1 MRPDYFSKNSECL
14 WIENLELSEICK
26 EVQTPFYIYSQASIE
41 AAANSYLKNA
51 GNTDLICYSVKAN
64 SNINLLKILAQLG
77 MGFDV
82 VSVGELKRAL
92 KAGATANKIVFSGVG
107 KSAADLAFAA
117 EQKIYSINI
126 ESHQEIELLK
136 NLPNNP
142 RISLRINPD
151 MAANTHPYIETGKSD
166 CKFGISETEALEI
179 AKTYS
184 PQEINL
190 VGISAHIGSQITDVS
205 LFLELAEKLKNL
217 AAQLKNLGHK
227 IDHLDVGGGLA
238 IDYQLEKQ
246 YDPAQ
251 LVKDLKSSITDYDL
265 LMEPGRSI
273 VAQSGAVVT
282 SVITKKTNGQR
293 DFLVVDVGM
302 NDLMRPALYN
312 ARHVIEEIKNSDNAS
327 KKEYEVVGPVCE
339 TADSFGAG
347 HLLNAEAGDQLI
359 IYSTGAYGSSMG
371 SNYNSRPKPAEILV
385 SKDKYT
391 VIRKAES
398 FEDLIKLEE
407 I

>member
-302 NDLMRPALYN
+302 NDLMRPALYS
-312 ARHVIEEIKNSDNAS
+312 ARHVIEEVKNSDNAS
-327 KKEYEVVGPVCE
+327 TEYEVVGPVCE

-347 HLLNAEAGDQLI
+347 HLLNSDAGDQLI

-371 SNYNSRPKPAEILV
+371 SNYNSRPKPAEILI

>member
-14 WIENLELSEICK
+14 WIENLELSEICE

-64 SNINLLKILAQLG
+64 SNINLLKILVQLG

-126 ESHQEIELLK
+126 ESHQEIELIK

-184 PQEINL
+184 PEEINL

-217 AAQLKNLGHK
+217 ATHLKNLGHN

-302 NDLMRPALYN
+302 NDLMRPALYS
-312 ARHVIEEIKNSDNAS
+312 ARHAIEEIKNSDNAS
-327 KKEYEVVGPVCE
+327 KEYEVVGPVCE

-347 HLLNAEAGDQLI
+347 HLLNADAGDQLI

>member
-1 MRPDYFSKNSECL
+1 
-14 WIENLELSEICK
+14 
-26 EVQTPFYIYSQASIE
+26 
-41 AAANSYLKNA
+41 
-51 GNTDLICYSVKAN
+51 
-64 SNINLLKILAQLG
+64 

-184 PQEINL
+184 PKEINL

-327 KKEYEVVGPVCE
+327 KEYEVVGPVCE

-347 HLLNAEAGDQLI
+347 HLLNSDAGDQLI

-385 SKDKYT
+385 SKDKFT

>member
-92 KAGATANKIVFSGVG
+92 KAGASANKIVFSGVG

-302 NDLMRPALYN
+302 NDLMRPALYS
-312 ARHVIEEIKNSDNAS
+312 ARHVIEEVKDSDNAS
-327 KKEYEVVGPVCE
+327 KEYEVVGPVCE

-347 HLLNAEAGDQLI
+347 HLLNSDAGDQLI

>member
-302 NDLMRPALYN
+302 NDLMRPALYS
-312 ARHVIEEIKNSDNAS
+312 ARHVIEEVKNSDNAS
-327 KKEYEVVGPVCE
+327 TEYEVVGPVCE

>member
-14 WIENLELSEICK
+14 WIENLELSEICE
-26 EVQTPFYIYSQASIE
+26 EVQTPFYVYSQASIE

-64 SNINLLKILAQLG
+64 SNINLLKILVQLG

-126 ESHQEIELLK
+126 ESHQEIELIK

-184 PQEINL
+184 PEEINL

-217 AAQLKNLGHK
+217 ATHLKNLGHN

-302 NDLMRPALYN
+302 NDLMRPALYS
-312 ARHVIEEIKNSDNAS
+312 ARHAIEEIKNSDNAS
-327 KKEYEVVGPVCE
+327 KEYEVVGPVCE

-347 HLLNAEAGDQLI
+347 HLLNADAGDQLI

>member
-184 PQEINL
+184 PKEINL

-302 NDLMRPALYN
+302 NDLMRPALYS
-312 ARHVIEEIKNSDNAS
+312 ARHVIEEVKNSDNAS
-327 KKEYEVVGPVCE
+327 TEYEVVGPVCE

-347 HLLNAEAGDQLI
+347 HLLNADAGDQLI

>member
-184 PQEINL
+184 PKEINL

-217 AAQLKNLGHK
+217 ATHLKNLGHK

-238 IDYQLEKQ
+238 IDYQLEKK

-302 NDLMRPALYN
+302 NDLMRPALYS
-312 ARHVIEEIKNSDNAS
+312 ARHVIEEVKNSDNAS
-327 KKEYEVVGPVCE
+327 TEYEVVGPVCE

-347 HLLNAEAGDQLI
+347 HLLNSDAGDQLI

>member
-217 AAQLKNLGHK
+217 ATHLKNLGHK

-302 NDLMRPALYN
+302 NDLMRPALYS
-312 ARHVIEEIKNSDNAS
+312 ARHVIEEVKNSDNTS
-327 KKEYEVVGPVCE
+327 KEYEVVGPVCE

-347 HLLNAEAGDQLI
+347 HLLNSDAGDQLI

>member
-26 EVQTPFYIYSQASIE
+26 DVQTPFYIYSQASIE

-217 AAQLKNLGHK
+217 AAQLKNLGHQ

-302 NDLMRPALYN
+302 NDLMRPALYS
-312 ARHVIEEIKNSDNAS
+312 ARHVIEEVKDSDNAS
-327 KKEYEVVGPVCE
+327 KEYEVVGPVCE

-347 HLLNAEAGDQLI
+347 HLLNSDAGDQLI

>member
-184 PQEINL
+184 PEEINL

-217 AAQLKNLGHK
+217 ATHLKNLGHN

-302 NDLMRPALYN
+302 NDLMRPALYS
-312 ARHVIEEIKNSDNAS
+312 ARHAIEEIKNSDNAS
-327 KKEYEVVGPVCE
+327 KEYEVVGPVCE

-347 HLLNAEAGDQLI
+347 HLLNADAGDQLI

>member
-179 AKTYS
+179 ARTYS

-302 NDLMRPALYN
+302 NDLMRPALYS
-312 ARHVIEEIKNSDNAS
+312 ARHVIEEVKNSDNAS
-327 KKEYEVVGPVCE
+327 TEYEVVGPVCE

-347 HLLNAEAGDQLI
+347 HLLNADAGDQLI

>member
-1 MRPDYFSKNSECL
+1 MRPDYFSNNSESLC
-14 WIENLELSEICK
+14 IENLELSEICK
-26 EVQTPFYIYSQASIE
+26 DVQTPFYIYSQASIE

-126 ESHQEIELLK
+126 ESHQEIELIK

-184 PQEINL
+184 PKEINL

-217 AAQLKNLGHK
+217 ATHLKNLGHK

-302 NDLMRPALYN
+302 NDLMRPALYS
-312 ARHVIEEIKNSDNAS
+312 ARHVIEEVKNSDNAS
-327 KKEYEVVGPVCE
+327 TEYEVVGPVCE

-347 HLLNAEAGDQLI
+347 HLLNSDAGDQLI

>member
-302 NDLMRPALYN
+302 NDLMRPALYS
-312 ARHVIEEIKNSDNAS
+312 ARHVIEEVKNSDNTS
-327 KKEYEVVGPVCE
+327 KEYEVVGPVCE

-347 HLLNAEAGDQLI
+347 HLLNSDAGDQLI

>member
-302 NDLMRPALYN
+302 NDLMRPALYS
-312 ARHVIEEIKNSDNAS
+312 ARHVIEEVKNSDNAS
-327 KKEYEVVGPVCE
+327 TEYEVVGPVCE

-347 HLLNAEAGDQLI
+347 HLLNSNAGDQLI

>member
-302 NDLMRPALYN
+302 NDLMRPALYS
-312 ARHVIEEIKNSDNAS
+312 ARHVIEEVKNSDNAS
-327 KKEYEVVGPVCE
+327 TEYEVVGPVCE

-347 HLLNAEAGDQLI
+347 HLLNADAGDQLI

>member
-14 WIENLELSEICK
+14 WIENLELSEICE

-302 NDLMRPALYN
+302 NDLMRPALYS
-312 ARHVIEEIKNSDNAS
+312 ARHVIEEVKNSDNAS
-327 KKEYEVVGPVCE
+327 TEYEVVGPVCE

-347 HLLNAEAGDQLI
+347 HLLNSDAGDQLI

>member
-1 MRPDYFSKNSECL
+1 MRPDYFSNNSESLC
-14 WIENLELSEICK
+14 IENLELPEICK

-302 NDLMRPALYN
+302 NDLMRPALYS

-347 HLLNAEAGDQLI
+347 HLLNADAGDQLI

>member
-14 WIENLELSEICK
+14 WIENLELSEICE

-64 SNINLLKILAQLG
+64 SNINLLKILVQLG

-126 ESHQEIELLK
+126 ESHQEIELIK

-217 AAQLKNLGHK
+217 AAQLKNLGHQ

-302 NDLMRPALYN
+302 NDLMRPALYS
-312 ARHVIEEIKNSDNAS
+312 ARHVIEEVKDSDNAS
-327 KKEYEVVGPVCE
+327 KEYEVVGPVCE

-347 HLLNAEAGDQLI
+347 HLLNSDAGDQLI

>member
-217 AAQLKNLGHK
+217 AAQLKNLGHQ

-302 NDLMRPALYN
+302 NDLMRPALYS
-312 ARHVIEEIKNSDNAS
+312 ARHVIEEVKDSDNAS
-327 KKEYEVVGPVCE
+327 KEYEVVGPVCE

-347 HLLNAEAGDQLI
+347 HLLNSDAGDQLI

>member
-151 MAANTHPYIETGKSD
+151 MTANTHPYIETGKSD

-302 NDLMRPALYN
+302 NDLMRPALYS

-327 KKEYEVVGPVCE
+327 TEYEVVGPVCE

-347 HLLNAEAGDQLI
+347 HLLNADAGDQLI

>member
-1 MRPDYFSKNSECL
+1 MKVYYDKD
-14 WIENLELSEICK
+14 CK
-26 EVQTPFYIYSQASIE
+26 
-41 AAANSYLKNA
+41 
-51 GNTDLICYSVKAN
+51 
-64 SNINLLKILAQLG
+64 
-77 MGFDV
+77 
-82 VSVGELKRAL
+82 
-92 KAGATANKIVFSGVG
+92 
-107 KSAADLAFAA
+107 
-117 EQKIYSINI
+117 
-126 ESHQEIELLK
+126 IELLK

-205 LFLELAEKLKNL
+205 LFLKLAEKLKNL

-302 NDLMRPALYN
+302 NDLMRPALYS
-312 ARHVIEEIKNSDNAS
+312 ARHVIEEVKNSDNAS
-327 KKEYEVVGPVCE
+327 TEYEVVGPVCE

-347 HLLNAEAGDQLI
+347 HLLNSDAGDQLI

>member
-166 CKFGISETEALEI
+166 CKFGISEIEALEI

-184 PQEINL
+184 PKEINL

-217 AAQLKNLGHK
+217 ATHLKNLGHK

-302 NDLMRPALYN
+302 NDLMRPALYS
-312 ARHVIEEIKNSDNAS
+312 ARHVIEEVKNSDNAS
-327 KKEYEVVGPVCE
+327 TEYEVVGPVCE

-347 HLLNAEAGDQLI
+347 HLLNSDAGDQLI

-385 SKDKYT
+385 SKDKFT

>member
-51 GNTDLICYSVKAN
+51 GNTALICYSVKAN

-302 NDLMRPALYN
+302 NDLMRPALYS
-312 ARHVIEEIKNSDNAS
+312 ARHVIEEVKNSDNAS
-327 KKEYEVVGPVCE
+327 TEYEVVGPVCE

-347 HLLNAEAGDQLI
+347 HLLNSDAGDQLI

>member
-1 MRPDYFSKNSECL
+1 M
-14 WIENLELSEICK
+14 
-26 EVQTPFYIYSQASIE
+26 T
-41 AAANSYLKNA
+41 
-51 GNTDLICYSVKAN
+51 
-64 SNINLLKILAQLG
+64 
-77 MGFDV
+77 
-82 VSVGELKRAL
+82 
-92 KAGATANKIVFSGVG
+92 
-107 KSAADLAFAA
+107 
-117 EQKIYSINI
+117 
-126 ESHQEIELLK
+126 
-136 NLPNNP
+136 
-142 RISLRINPD
+142 
-151 MAANTHPYIETGKSD
+151 ANTHPYIETGKSD
-166 CKFGISETEALEI
+166 CKFGVSETEALEI

-184 PQEINL
+184 PKEINL

-302 NDLMRPALYN
+302 NDLMRPALYS
-312 ARHVIEEIKNSDNAS
+312 ARHVIEEVKNSDNAS
-327 KKEYEVVGPVCE
+327 TEYEVVGPVCE

-347 HLLNAEAGDQLI
+347 HLLNADAGDQLI

>member
-64 SNINLLKILAQLG
+64 SNINLLKILVQLG

-126 ESHQEIELLK
+126 ESHQEIELIK

-302 NDLMRPALYN
+302 NDLMRPALYS
-312 ARHVIEEIKNSDNAS
+312 ARHVIEEVKNSDNAS
-327 KKEYEVVGPVCE
+327 TEYEVVGPVCE

-347 HLLNAEAGDQLI
+347 HLLNSDAGDQLI

>member
-217 AAQLKNLGHK
+217 AAQLKNFGHK

-302 NDLMRPALYN
+302 NDLMRPALYS
-312 ARHVIEEIKNSDNAS
+312 ARHVIEEVKNSDNAS
-327 KKEYEVVGPVCE
+327 TEYEVVGPVCE

-347 HLLNAEAGDQLI
+347 HLLNSDAGDQLI

>member
-64 SNINLLKILAQLG
+64 SNINLLKLLAQLG

-302 NDLMRPALYN
+302 NDLMRPALYS
-312 ARHVIEEIKNSDNAS
+312 ARHVIEEVKNSDNAS
-327 KKEYEVVGPVCE
+327 TEYEVVGPVCE

-347 HLLNAEAGDQLI
+347 HLLNSDAGDQLI

>member
-14 WIENLELSEICK
+14 CIENLELPEICK

-184 PQEINL
+184 PKEINL

-217 AAQLKNLGHK
+217 ATHLKNLGHK

-302 NDLMRPALYN
+302 NDLMRPALYS
-312 ARHVIEEIKNSDNAS
+312 ARHVIEEVKNSDNAS
-327 KKEYEVVGPVCE
+327 TEYEVVGPVCE

-347 HLLNAEAGDQLI
+347 HLLNADAGDQLI

>member
-1 MRPDYFSKNSECL
+1 MRPDFFSNNSESLC
-14 WIENLELSEICK
+14 IEDLALTEICK

-41 AAANSYLKNA
+41 AAATSYLRNA
-51 GNTDLICYSVKAN
+51 SDSDLICYSVKAN
-64 SNINLLKILAQLG
+64 SNINLLKILAQMG

-107 KSAADLAFAA
+107 KSKADLTYAA
-117 EQKIYSINI
+117 EQEIYSINI
-126 ESHQEIELLK
+126 ESHHEIELLK
-136 NLPNNP
+136 DLPNKP

-166 CKFGISETEALEI
+166 CKSGISELEALEI

-184 PQEINL
+184 AEEINL
-190 VGISAHIGSQITDVS
+190 VGISAHIGSQITDAN
-205 LFLELAEKLKNL
+205 LFIELAEKLKAL
-217 AAQLKNLGHK
+217 AAQLKDLGHK

-238 IDYQLEKQ
+238 IDYQLEQQ

-251 LVKDLKSSITDYDL
+251 LVKDLKSSITEYDL

-273 VAQSGAVVT
+273 VAQSGAVIT
-282 SVITKKTNGQR
+282 SVITEKTNGQR

-302 NDLMRPALYN
+302 NDLMRPALYG
-312 ARHVIEEIKNSDNAS
+312 ARHAIETVQVNDVEV
-327 KKEYEVVGPVCE
+327 KEYEVVGPVCE
-339 TADSFGAG
+339 TADSFGVG
-347 HLLNAEAGDQLI
+347 HSLNAKTGDQLI

-385 SKDKYT
+385 SKDKFK

-398 FEDLIKLEE
+398 FEDLIRLEE
-407 I
+407 V

>member
-184 PQEINL
+184 PEEINL

-302 NDLMRPALYN
+302 NDLMRPALYS
-312 ARHVIEEIKNSDNAS
+312 ARHVIEEVKNSDNAS
-327 KKEYEVVGPVCE
+327 TEYEVVGPVCE

-347 HLLNAEAGDQLI
+347 HLLNSDAGDQLI

-371 SNYNSRPKPAEILV
+371 SNYNSRPTPAEILV

>member
-217 AAQLKNLGHK
+217 AAQLKNFGHK

-302 NDLMRPALYN
+302 NDLMRPALYS
-312 ARHVIEEIKNSDNAS
+312 ARHVIEEVKNSDNAS
-327 KKEYEVVGPVCE
+327 TKYEVVGPVCE

-347 HLLNAEAGDQLI
+347 HLLNSDAGDQLI